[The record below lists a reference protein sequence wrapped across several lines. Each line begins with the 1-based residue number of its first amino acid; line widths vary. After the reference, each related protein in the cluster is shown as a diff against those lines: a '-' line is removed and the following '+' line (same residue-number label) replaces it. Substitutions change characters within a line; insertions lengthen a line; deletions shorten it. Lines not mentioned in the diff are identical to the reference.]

1 MIKYI
6 HKLNCEWSNSMS
18 EIQRLKEQNEQLLK
32 DVEDL
37 EEQLRRSAYYKEGH
51 YAIEA
56 VERGHKIEKLEKEI
70 QKLKSEIQKLKNENK
85 LLKSNKV
92 VKGSADL
99 KIHNERGAGRKSR
112 FTDQEKETMKLYRIQ
127 GKTIKEI
134 AEIYSCSVG
143 LVHKLISEDDK
154 IKN

>member
-1 MIKYI
+1 MLKCI
-6 HKLNCEWSNSMS
+6 HKLNYEWSNSMG
-18 EIQRLKEQNEQLLK
+18 EVQRLKEQNERLLK
-32 DVEDL
+32 DIKDL

-51 YAIEA
+51 FVIEA

-70 QKLKSEIQKLKNENK
+70 KILKNEIQKLKDENK
-85 LLKSNKV
+85 LLRSNKG
-92 VKGSADL
+92 VKGSTEL

-134 AEIYSCSVG
+134 AEMYSCSVG
-143 LVHKLISEDDK
+143 LVHKLISEDKRDL
-154 IKN
+154 

>member
-1 MIKYI
+1 MG
-6 HKLNCEWSNSMS
+6 EA
-18 EIQRLKEQNEQLLK
+18 QRLKEQNERLLK
-32 DVEDL
+32 DIKDL

-51 YAIEA
+51 FVIEA

-70 QKLKSEIQKLKNENK
+70 KILKNEIQKLKDENK
-85 LLKSNKV
+85 LLRSNKG
-92 VKGSADL
+92 VKGSTEL

-134 AEIYSCSVG
+134 AEMYSCSVG
-143 LVHKLISEDDK
+143 LVHKLISEDKRDLQ
-154 IKN
+154 INL

>member
-1 MIKYI
+1 MLQWI
-6 HKLNCEWSNSMS
+6 HKLNYEWSNSMG
-18 EIQRLKEQNEQLLK
+18 EVQRLKEQNERLLK
-32 DVEDL
+32 DIKDL

-51 YAIEA
+51 FVIEA

-70 QKLKSEIQKLKNENK
+70 KILKNEIQKLKDENK
-85 LLKSNKV
+85 LLRSNKG
-92 VKGSADL
+92 VKGSTEL

-134 AEIYSCSVG
+134 AEMYSCSVG
-143 LVHKLISEDDK
+143 LVHKLISEDKRDL
-154 IKN
+154 

>member
-1 MIKYI
+1 MG
-6 HKLNCEWSNSMS
+6 EV
-18 EIQRLKEQNEQLLK
+18 QRLKEQNERLLK
-32 DVEDL
+32 DIKDL

-51 YAIEA
+51 FVIEA

-70 QKLKSEIQKLKNENK
+70 KILKNEIQKLKDENK
-85 LLKSNKV
+85 LLRSNKG
-92 VKGSADL
+92 VKGSREL

-134 AEIYSCSVG
+134 AEMYSCSVG
-143 LVHKLISEDDK
+143 LVHKLISEDK
-154 IKN
+154 REL

>member
-1 MIKYI
+1 M
-6 HKLNCEWSNSMS
+6 
-18 EIQRLKEQNEQLLK
+18 
-32 DVEDL
+32 

-51 YAIEA
+51 FVIEA

-70 QKLKSEIQKLKNENK
+70 KILKNEIQKLKDENK
-85 LLKSNKV
+85 LLRSNKG
-92 VKGSADL
+92 VKGSTDL

-134 AEIYSCSVG
+134 AEMYSCSVG
-143 LVHKLISEDDK
+143 LVHKLISEDKRDL
-154 IKN
+154 